1 MPSLRERTVLES
13 IIRNYIETGEPV
25 SSKRIAKELGDLDS
39 SPATIRNVM
48 ADLAEAGYIKQPHT
62 SAGRVP
68 TQKGYRFFVDTCM
81 RTTPLTEELEME
93 FREVEDWAACL
104 RLITRQ
110 THLYTIAALEDDSSH
125 FNFGMGEMLGNPE
138 FENPELVHS
147 FGRLVDRLFEDMD
160 DYRNALTD
168 DTPRVF
174 IEEENPIPEARFVS
188 IVAAPVDRK
197 SIILAIGPSRMD
209 YEAAISVLYNL
220 SSIKIHF

>member
-1 MPSLRERTVLES
+1 MPSAREKTVLES

-25 SSKRIAKELGDLDS
+25 SSRRIAEESDDLDS
-39 SPATIRNVM
+39 SPATIRNIM
-48 ADLAEAGYIKQPHT
+48 ADLAEAGYIRQPHT

-81 RTTPLTEELEME
+81 RTAPMTQELEMQ
-93 FREVEDWAACL
+93 FREAEDWAARL

-110 THLYTIAALEDDSSH
+110 THLYTIATLEDDSSH

-147 FGRLVDRLFEDMD
+147 FGRLVDRLFEDID

-168 DTPRVF
+168 DAPKVF
-174 IEEENPIPEARFVS
+174 IEDENPIPEARLVS
-188 IVAAPVDRK
+188 VVAAPVHRK
-197 SIILAIGPSRMD
+197 CIILAIGPSRMD
-209 YEAAISVLYNL
+209 YEVAINVLHNL
-220 SSIKIHF
+220 RSIKIHF